1 MVYVNNITT
10 AYSVDKKVH
19 EEAFII
25 AESSAYNVSISNIS
39 MTSK

>member
-1 MVYVNNITT
+1 MVYMNNITT
-10 AYSVDKKVH
+10 GYSIDKKIH

-25 AESSAYNVSISNIS
+25 GQSGSYNVSISNID